1 LQRRFCKSP
10 LPLLLSAP
18 LNQHRVAQIEVSIVC
33 KERLVSTRYVALEV
47 TFYIVSLTLQ
57 IMYHCPE
64 EEIAF
69 GPSCW
74 LWDYL
79 RRSQASG
86 FLLPLSGGADSSS
99 VAAIVGCMCQ
109 LVIKGQLYLSPSFF
123 RCFSRRFFEV
133 SSTCSLQVS

>member
-1 LQRRFCKSP
+1 
-10 LPLLLSAP
+10 
-18 LNQHRVAQIEVSIVC
+18 
-33 KERLVSTRYVALEV
+33 
-47 TFYIVSLTLQ
+47 
-57 IMYHCPE
+57 MYHCPE

-79 RRSQASG
+79 RRSRASG

-109 LVIKGQLYLSPSFF
+109 LVIKGQVKQYFFISSFI
-123 RCFSRRFFEV
+123 
-133 SSTCSLQVS
+133 STIFYEMPLEM

>member
-1 LQRRFCKSP
+1 MVNC
-10 LPLLLSAP
+10 
-18 LNQHRVAQIEVSIVC
+18 LNTVQGG
-33 KERLVSTRYVALEV
+33 
-47 TFYIVSLTLQ
+47 SLTIFFNIIPSLSSQ
-57 IMYHCPE
+57 ILYHCPE

-109 LVIKGQLYLSPSFF
+109 LVIKGWVKLSFLSLSFL
-123 RCFSRRFFEV
+123 V
-133 SSTCSLQVS
+133 DDLI

>member
-1 LQRRFCKSP
+1 MNTVLKGIRNNLFLSLPPFILQ
-10 LPLLLSAP
+10 
-18 LNQHRVAQIEVSIVC
+18 V
-33 KERLVSTRYVALEV
+33 
-47 TFYIVSLTLQ
+47 
-57 IMYHCPE
+57 MYHCPE

-109 LVIKGQLYLSPSFF
+109 LVIKGQISLSSSFF
-123 RCFSRRFFEV
+123 HHFSRRFFEM
-133 SSTCSLQVS
+133 SLKYRCMGLTFRDEKAT